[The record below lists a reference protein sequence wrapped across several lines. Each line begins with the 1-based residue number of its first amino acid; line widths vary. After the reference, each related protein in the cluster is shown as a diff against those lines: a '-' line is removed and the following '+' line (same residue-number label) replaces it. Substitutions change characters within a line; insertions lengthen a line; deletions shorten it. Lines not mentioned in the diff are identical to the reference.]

1 MRGGGACH
9 GVQATAA
16 GGPAGRV
23 HVMCGTRS
31 ETLELQRTVGL
42 PELRRHKRDF
52 LRLATQNTF
61 SRLGDP
67 GAAQRLFID
76 YLRERV
82 R

>member
-1 MRGGGACH
+1 MERRA
-9 GVQATAA
+9 GVCGQAMAA

-23 HVMCGTRS
+23 QVVCGTKS
-31 ETLELQRTVGL
+31 EFLDLQRTVGL

-52 LRLATQNTF
+52 LRLATQNAF

-67 GAAQRLFID
+67 GTAQRLFVD

-82 R
+82 C